1 MPLVRRRAARNT
13 PVKMTYA
20 ATHPGAR
27 TRTVTRD
34 YLDSYLSTILTVS
47 TLLVGIGTAQ
57 YGLLTWGI
65 IDDGGGAVRRLPR
78 AVGVRLVRACERC
91 TPRRCAAALLH
102 ACVVV
107 TR

>member
-20 ATHPGAR
+20 ATHPGSR

-34 YLDSYLSTILTVS
+34 YLDSYLSTILTVT

-57 YGLLTWGI
+57 YGLITFSIVEEVDQFDPSRSFSASTWRVCLK
-65 IDDGGGAVRRLPR
+65 AVR
-78 AVGVRLVRACERC
+78 
-91 TPRRCAAALLH
+91 
-102 ACVVV
+102 
-107 TR
+107 